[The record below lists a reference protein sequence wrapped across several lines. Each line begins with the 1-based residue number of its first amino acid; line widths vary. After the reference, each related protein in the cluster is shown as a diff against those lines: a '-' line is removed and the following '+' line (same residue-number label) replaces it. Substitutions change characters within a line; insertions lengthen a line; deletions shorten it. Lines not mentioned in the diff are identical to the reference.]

1 MKQEILTLEQGQVAD
16 MLLSLKK
23 QPSQDKPFPAGL
35 YPSAER

>member
-16 MLLSLKK
+16 MAPLAEK